1 MAVTAAV
8 NMDSTKPV
16 KGSVLVVEDDNDLRE
31 ALTETLQLAEFDV
44 LAVNSAEAAISAIE
58 SRPVEMIVSDVNMG
72 GMSGHDLLR
81 HVQQNKPHI
90 PVLLITAYASV
101 QDSVDAIRHGAVDYL
116 VKPFKPEALI
126 NIVERIVGCGQVQD
140 DEPIAEA
147 TASRQ
152 LLQIS
157 RRVAQSDSTVLIHG
171 ESGTGK
177 EVLARYIHTHSPRAK
192 QPFIA
197 INCAAIPENMLEAM
211 LFGYEKGAFTGAYSS
226 APGKF
231 EQANGGTLLL
241 DEISEMPMALQAKL
255 LRVLQEREVERLG
268 SRKIIELDV
277 RVIATTNRDM
287 SQEVI
292 QGRFREDLFYRL
304 NVLPLGWLPLR
315 ERRDD
320 ILPLA
325 EKLLRVH
332 GAKQHRQGVIFS
344 EAARVALYNH
354 YWPGNVRELDNVV
367 QRALV
372 MQTGREIQVENLML
386 ELNFST
392 PGVAPTMTQ
401 INTPAVASNNV
412 TPGGIPHAS
421 LGSAVPHNTMQ
432 GLQGAQ
438 GVPGGTVVD
447 SGLMSGMQ
455 MMRSPSQPVVS
466 HVDSRTMM
474 SSAPA
479 GFSHAHSEVPQEQA
493 PETSTAGLGG
503 DLKQREFEIIVNTM
517 REVKGSRKL
526 TAEKLGISP
535 RTLRYKLAKLRE
547 EGLDVDV
554 ALGR

>member
-8 NMDSTKPV
+8 SMESTKLN

-31 ALTETLQLAEFDV
+31 ALTDTLQLADFDV
-44 LAVNSAEAAISAIE
+44 LAVNSAEAALSAIE
-58 SRPVEMIVSDVNMG
+58 TRTVEMIVSDVNMG

-101 QDSVDAIRHGAVDYL
+101 TDSVDAIRHGAVDYL

-126 NIVERIVGCGQVQD
+126 NIVERVVGYGAIES

-147 TASRQ
+147 MASRQ

-157 RRVAQSDSTVLIHG
+157 RRVASSDSTVLIHG

-177 EVLARYIHTHSPRAK
+177 EVLARYIHIHSPRAK
-192 QPFIA
+192 QPFVA

-211 LFGYEKGAFTGAYSS
+211 LFGYEKGAFTGAYTS

-268 SRKIIELDV
+268 SRKVIELDV

-315 ERRDD
+315 ERRED
-320 ILPLA
+320 IFPLA
-325 EKLLRVH
+325 ERLLRVH
-332 GAKQHRQGVIFS
+332 GAKQHRQGVVFS
-344 EAARVALYNH
+344 EEAKQALFSH

-386 ELNFST
+386 ELNFAM
-392 PGVAPTMTQ
+392 PGMQPMMTQ
-401 INTPAVASNNV
+401 INGQTVM
-412 TPGGIPHAS
+412 PGQPGMVPPPS
-421 LGSAVPHNTMQ
+421 MAVPEQHGQMPPVTHITPPPVSTIPPQANFASASVQ
-432 GLQGAQ
+432 GFGTSNDVP
-438 GVPGGTVVD
+438 VPGIAGAVPGNTAAEA
-447 SGLMSGMQ
+447 Q
-455 MMRSPSQPVVS
+455 
-466 HVDSRTMM
+466 
-474 SSAPA
+474 SS
-479 GFSHAHSEVPQEQA
+479 
-493 PETSTAGLGG
+493 GLGG

-517 REVKGSRKL
+517 REVRGSRKL
-526 TAEKLGISP
+526 TAERLGISP
-535 RTLRYKLAKLRE
+535 RTLRYKVAKLRE

-554 ALGR
+554 ALGK